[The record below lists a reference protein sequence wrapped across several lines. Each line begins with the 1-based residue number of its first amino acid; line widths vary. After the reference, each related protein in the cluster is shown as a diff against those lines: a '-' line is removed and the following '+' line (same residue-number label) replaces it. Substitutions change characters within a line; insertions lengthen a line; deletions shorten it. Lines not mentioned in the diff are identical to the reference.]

1 MINMVGKKFNK
12 LTVLSFHHYDKK
24 RNSYWLCK
32 CECGNEK
39 IVRRNHL
46 ITGGVSSC
54 GCQKSI
60 KCGNASRKHGAWSQ
74 NKRLYKIWCCMVG
87 KGTGKGHS
95 ERYFDRGITVCDE
108 WKDVNNF
115 FEWAL
120 SNGYQENLEID
131 RIDNDKGYFP
141 ENCRWSTRQEQ
152 MNNTSRNVKITFRNK
167 TQNLWQWL
175 RELDIPETSYR
186 RHLKEKNYTEA
197 FEKCLKIRRKK

>member
-1 MINMVGKKFNK
+1 MINIVGKKFNK

-24 RNSYWLCK
+24 GNSYWLCK

-46 ITGGVSSC
+46 VTGGVTSC

-60 KCGNASRKHGAWSQ
+60 KCGNASRKHGAWSK
-74 NKRLYKIWCCMVG
+74 NKRLYKIWCCMVDR
-87 KGTGKGHS
+87 GTGKRRR
-95 ERYFDRGITVCDE
+95 EYYFDRGITVCDE

-115 FEWAL
+115 FEWSL

-141 ENCRWSTRQEQ
+141 ENCRWATRKEQ
-152 MNNTSRNVKITFRNK
+152 MNNTRK
-167 TQNLWQWL
+167 T
-175 RELDIPETSYR
+175 RIVFFEGKKYT
-186 RHLKEKNYTEA
+186 LKELSKKTNVDLKLIKSRLYKGWDIERIIN
-197 FEKCLKIRRKK
+197 EKKH